1 MKPVQLRSFIGTLLT
16 SRGAQVEEVGA
27 HLLTVTAPA
36 KLAQRLGPS
45 ELVLAFH
52 PNGLKENPR
61 SELATVGNPV
71 FERILELALETGRIG
86 QRFMHATTKRRTQ
99 VDPTKLWGAAAG
111 GVGPAEPIY
120 TPVYFLLFKI
130 EYSLE
135 EVPDEL
141 EAVAIDGLTLEAWK
155 ETPELAE
162 FWMGLEEEPDAGRRA
177 EPAFPVPESV
187 GQVALQT
194 LERKLRKRVARVR
207 RISEEHLERETE
219 SIKGYYEQL
228 IHETRNVGRRWNSSA
243 DEKSDRIR
251 VLQLD
256 WKRRIEEAQQFWGA
270 QHDVRLSA
278 IGVAFRPRLR
288 FRPKARGRT
297 KAGGPSFYFDEI
309 EQAPLGPR

>member
-16 SRGAQVEEVGA
+16 SRGAQVEEVGS
-27 HLLTVTAPA
+27 HLLTVAAPP

-45 ELVLAFH
+45 DLVLAFH

-86 QRFMHATTKRRTQ
+86 QRFMSATNKRRAPI
-99 VDPTKLWGAAAG
+99 DPAKLWGEAAE
-111 GVGPAEPIY
+111 GVGPAESIY

-141 EAVAIDGLTLEAWK
+141 EAVAIDGVSLEPWK

-162 FWMGLEEEPDAGRRA
+162 FWASLAEEPDSGRSV

-187 GQVALQT
+187 GQAALQT
-194 LERKLRKRVARVR
+194 LERRLRKRVARVR
-207 RISEEHLERETE
+207 KSSDEHLERETE

-243 DEKSDRIR
+243 DERSDRIR

-256 WKRRIEEAQQFWGA
+256 WKRRIEEAQQFWNA

-278 IGVAFRPRLR
+278 VGVAYRPRLR
-288 FRPKARGRT
+288 FRAKLRGRVKT
-297 KAGGPSFYFDEI
+297 GGPTFYFDEI
-309 EQAPLGPR
+309 EQSPLRPR